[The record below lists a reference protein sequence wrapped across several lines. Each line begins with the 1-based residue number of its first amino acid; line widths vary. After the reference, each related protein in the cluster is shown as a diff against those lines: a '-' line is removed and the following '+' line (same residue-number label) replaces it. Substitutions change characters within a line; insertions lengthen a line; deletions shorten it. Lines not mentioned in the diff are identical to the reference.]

1 MNSSASTTAS
11 APPRAAPN
19 AACTGHA
26 PGASALPLKAVVC
39 LRAYKKLVGLHDLTV
54 MVATLD
60 GAACGVQGRLDAH
73 GVSLASAQ
81 RLAQHYLDGF
91 AWTAPKTSAS
101 R

>member
-1 MNSSASTTAS
+1 
-11 APPRAAPN
+11 
-19 AACTGHA
+19 
-26 PGASALPLKAVVC
+26 
-39 LRAYKKLVGLHDLTV
+39 

-60 GAACGVQGRLDAH
+60 GHTGGVQGRLDAH

-91 AWTAPKTSAS
+91 AWTATNTPPASAS

>member
-1 MNSSASTTAS
+1 TAARCVES
-11 APPRAAPN
+11 NVWGKQSGN
-19 AACTGHA
+19 AQ
-26 PGASALPLKAVVC
+26 PGASALPLKAVLC

-60 GAACGVQGRLDAH
+60 GSTVGVQGRLDAH

-91 AWTAPKTSAS
+91 AWTAPKTPPPSAS